1 MAARPISSG
10 TISFGLV
17 SIPVRVFVA
26 TRSQQI
32 HFHMVHAAC
41 GTRIKQQL
49 YCPHDEKV
57 VPRSEIVKGYE
68 GKKGRTVTFTDKE
81 LDALE
86 AEANRAI
93 EIRAFVPLASVDPV
107 YFEDAHYLG
116 PEKGAESAYHL
127 LAEAMR
133 DGEQGAVAKFVH
145 HGKEHVVLIRS
156 EDGGLILHALY
167 YGDEVRSMKD
177 VVGTRK
183 AAVKPKELSMA
194 RKLIEELSEDGFR
207 PEAYRDEYRTRL
219 LKAIE
224 QKRKGKEEITA
235 EPAPK
240 REKVVDLMEALRSS
254 LEGSMRRT
262 GSRRRVPTRKR
273 AGTRKRAA
281 RRPAPAR
288 R

>member
-1 MAARPISSG
+1 MAARSISSG

-26 TRSQQI
+26 MQSQQI
-32 HFHMVHAAC
+32 HFHMIHASC

-49 YCPHDEKV
+49 YCPHHEKV

-68 GKKGRTVTFTDKE
+68 GKNGRTVTFTDKE

-86 AEANRAI
+86 AEANRTI
-93 EIRAFVPLASVDPV
+93 EIREFVPLASVDPI

-116 PEKGAESAYHL
+116 PDKGAESAYHL

-133 DGEQGAVAKFVH
+133 DGDRGAVAQFAH
-145 HGKEHVVLIRS
+145 HGKEHIVLIRS
-156 EDGGLILHALY
+156 VDGGLVLHTLAY
-167 YGDEVRSMKD
+167 ADEVRSMKD
-177 VVGTRK
+177 VVGAKKGSVR
-183 AAVKPKELSMA
+183 PKELAMA
-194 RKLIEELSEDGFR
+194 RKLIDELSEDEFHPGS
-207 PEAYRDEYRTRL
+207 YRDEYRTRL

-240 REKVVDLMEALRSS
+240 TEKVVDLMEALRSS
-254 LEGSMRRT
+254 LGGGGRRAAA
-262 GSRRRVPTRKR
+262 RRRPGSKKR
-273 AGTRKRAA
+273 RRSSTRAA
-281 RRPAPAR
+281 RRER
-288 R
+288 SVLR